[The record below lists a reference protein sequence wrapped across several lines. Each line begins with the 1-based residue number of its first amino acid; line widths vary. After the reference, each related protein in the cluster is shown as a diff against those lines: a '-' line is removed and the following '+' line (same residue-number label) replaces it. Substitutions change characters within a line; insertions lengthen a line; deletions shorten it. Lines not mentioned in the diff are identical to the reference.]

1 MTRISGVFWVALFF
15 AALAPFA
22 VAVVGPA
29 SANPADEIRTLLPKD
44 GIPSI
49 DDPKFA
55 TVREADRFMSSDEMV
70 IGVNING
77 ERRAYSVPLL
87 GSHEIVNDVG
97 GGNCRHLVTLLLYGH
112 RV

>member
-44 GIPSI
+44 GMPSI

-70 IGVNING
+70 DLCLDV
-77 ERRAYSVPLL
+77 L
-87 GSHEIVNDVG
+87 G
-97 GGNCRHLVTLLLYGH
+97 YGH
-112 RV
+112 LAVQLSAAADDVPSRQFDQPFNMD

>member
-1 MTRISGVFWVALFF
+1 MSRILGVFWVALFIAAF
-15 AALAPFA
+15 AA

-55 TVREADRFMSSDEMV
+55 TVREADKFMSPDEMV

-77 ERRAYSVPLL
+77 DRRAYSVPLL
-87 GSHEIVNDVG
+87 SSHEIVNDVVG
-97 GGNCRHLVTLLLYGH
+97 GRKIAVTW
-112 RV
+112 